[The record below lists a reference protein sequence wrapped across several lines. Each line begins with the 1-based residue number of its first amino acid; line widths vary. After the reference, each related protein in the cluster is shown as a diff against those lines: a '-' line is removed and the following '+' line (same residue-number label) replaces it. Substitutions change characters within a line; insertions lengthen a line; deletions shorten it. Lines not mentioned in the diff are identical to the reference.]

1 MKYRSIF
8 LIATAAAMTCSVAS
22 AAPPKSAGS
31 VPFTQSCIAGL
42 TIDMSESCDI
52 MELLAGEKV
61 VIETITALCWHQT
74 DDANDEFT
82 KITNAYVQFK
92 GTGDVYYHAAPI
104 LLQKSE
110 SGPAFTGGRVYYNGV
125 TNGPFYA
132 EAGGDNKIKFWAE
145 RISTPLSSG
154 YAQCNISIQGQYQ

>member
-1 MKYRSIF
+1 M
-8 LIATAAAMTCSVAS
+8 
-22 AAPPKSAGS
+22 
-31 VPFTQSCIAGL
+31 
-42 TIDMSESCDI
+42 D
-52 MELLAGEKV
+52 LLAGEKV
-61 VIETITALCWHQT
+61 VIETITAFCWHQT
-74 DDANDEFT
+74 DDANDEYT
-82 KITNAYVQFK
+82 KFTNAYIQFK

-110 SGPAFTGGRVYYNGV
+110 SGPAYTGGRVYYSGV

-132 EAGGDNKIKFWAE
+132 EAVGDNKIKFWAE